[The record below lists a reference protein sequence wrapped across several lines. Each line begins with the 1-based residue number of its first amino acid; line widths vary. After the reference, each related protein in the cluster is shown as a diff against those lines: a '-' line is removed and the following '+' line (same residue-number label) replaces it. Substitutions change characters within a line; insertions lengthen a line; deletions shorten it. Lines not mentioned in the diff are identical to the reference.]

1 MCFSLQYHFSINIYE
16 FLYLMTFIY
25 LWQYTDQF
33 KHTQILYS
41 GKTDRFII
49 FLFIRSNSKV
59 LHNMYTSVLIE
70 NHFVHLK
77 LECCVLTIR
86 LFLIDLKMFAMVLW
100 YECIVHLSYVITI
113 FLFYNNMFYITYHSD
128 FFFHTDLWHSIK
140 VWFDF
145 EDFCSKDAKKK
156 KWSTSCRSN
165 RESPVNSPYF
175 IQQ

>member
-128 FFFHTDLWHSIK
+128 FFFSYWSLAQYK
-140 VWFDF
+140 GLVWFWRF
-145 EDFCSKDAKKK
+145 LFQRCKKK
-156 KWSTSCRSN
+156 M
-165 RESPVNSPYF
+165 VH
-175 IQQ
+175 